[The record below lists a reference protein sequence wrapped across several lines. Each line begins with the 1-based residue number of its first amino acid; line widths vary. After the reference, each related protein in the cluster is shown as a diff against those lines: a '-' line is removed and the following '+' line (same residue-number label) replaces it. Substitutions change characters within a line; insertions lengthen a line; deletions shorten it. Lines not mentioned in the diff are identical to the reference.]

1 MRLLG
6 MRKFSKMSSDIV
18 YQMSLFTDLFKSTP
32 DKVEVIAA
40 KAKKDEITKRC
51 AKEQTDVDKEITAA
65 EAEAKV
71 QPVAKDAAV
80 KEDKGTSLFGAPVT
94 EAGPGAD
101 TKTNSNPFSEFSQE
115 VKPVGEVK
123 PAEGSSNGGK
133 SKKKKGGK
141 SNKKKFSKKRKG
153 GKRAKSQKK
162 RR

>member
-1 MRLLG
+1 MRLFG

-18 YQMSLFTDLFKSTP
+18 YQMEWFTNLVRSTP
-32 DKVEVIAA
+32 DTVEVIAA
-40 KAKKDEITKRC
+40 KAKKNEITKRC
-51 AKEQTDVDKEITAA
+51 AKEQTDVDIEIDAK
-65 EAEAKV
+65 AKV

-80 KEDKGTSLFGAPVT
+80 KEDKGTSLFGVPVK
-94 EAGPGAD
+94 EAGSGAD
-101 TKTNSNPFSEFSQE
+101 TNTNSNPFSAFSSE
-115 VKPVGEVK
+115 VKGEEAAA
-123 PAEGSSNGGK
+123 AEGSPKGGK